1 MPKRD
6 DILLI
11 EDMVDCCTN
20 IYDYIGDLHFDN
32 FIKDRKTIDAV
43 TRNFEILGEA
53 ASITSEELRYN
64 NVHIEWKKIKEFRNV
79 LIHEYFGVDYEIMWR
94 IIKFQLPNQFDFLQ
108 QLLETLKSKTEDK

>member
-1 MPKRD
+1 MPKRE

-11 EDMVDCCTN
+11 EDMVECCRN
-20 IYDYIGDLHFDN
+20 IYDYIEDLSFDN
-32 FIKDRKTIDAV
+32 FINDRKTVDAV

-64 NVHIEWKKIKEFRNV
+64 NIHIEWKKIKEFRNV

-94 IIKFQLPNQFDFLQ
+94 IIKLQLPNQFDFLQ
-108 QLLETLKSKTEDK
+108 QLIETMNSGN